1 MKIKQLSVFVE
12 NKFGMASDIIEI
24 LSENNINISALSI
37 ADTSKYGVMRL
48 IVDDTEKA
56 QNILSENGIMVKTTN
71 VIAVPMLNKPG
82 ELAVLLK
89 IFKGAEVSVE
99 YMYAFVTPEH
109 NGAVLVLKTDNNQK
123 ALDALRQN
131 GISPLNSEE

>member
-89 IFKGAEVSVE
+89 IFKGAEDATSNLMDE
-99 YMYAFVTPEH
+99 T
-109 NGAVLVLKTDNNQK
+109 K
-123 ALDALRQN
+123 A
-131 GISPLNSEE
+131 PL